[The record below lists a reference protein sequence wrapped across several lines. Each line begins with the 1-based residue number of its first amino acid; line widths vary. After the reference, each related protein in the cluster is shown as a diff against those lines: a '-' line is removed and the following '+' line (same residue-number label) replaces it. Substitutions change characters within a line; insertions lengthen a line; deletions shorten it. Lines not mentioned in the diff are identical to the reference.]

1 MFIDIT
7 NNIVTADWME
17 AHITGWRQVALTPV
31 AQETIQ
37 QLPWRAASLG
47 LMCAADMQLCA
58 NVSSLNSTRLT
69 FLTWAHLFVE
79 KTCELSTASPRFEM
93 QSWR

>member
-1 MFIDIT
+1 MFIYIT

-37 QLPWRAASLG
+37 QLP
-47 LMCAADMQLCA
+47 
-58 NVSSLNSTRLT
+58 
-69 FLTWAHLFVE
+69 
-79 KTCELSTASPRFEM
+79 
-93 QSWR
+93 